1 MKLRVTITGILRSVD
16 EVRRVLIT
24 GALGHIGS
32 ALIRDESLVNNVD
45 EIILVD
51 DLSTQRYCSLFQLP
65 QASKF
70 TFLEGDVAGRV
81 TEELLSD
88 VDVVIHLA
96 GTVDPEKSSH
106 EPIKLR
112 DNNLR
117 ITSHVTAMC
126 RITKTPLVYVSST
139 SVYTPSQANIDELSI
154 ELNPTS
160 PYSLCKLDE
169 ERLISEQLS
178 GSPYVIFRL
187 GTIFG
192 PSLGMRFQTAV
203 NKFCWQAATGTAIE
217 VWSTALH
224 QRRPYLA
231 LSDCTRLLARSI
243 IQGIWPKMVVNAV
256 TCNATV
262 SEVLEAIGACGYP
275 VEVSLVDSSIMN
287 SLSFCVSSQLAIDLG
302 FEFDGSLSE
311 GVIATMGMLG
321 HLSLK

>member
-1 MKLRVTITGILRSVD
+1 VSR
-16 EVRRVLIT
+16 VRRILIT

-32 ALIRDESLVNNVD
+32 ALIRDELLVNNVD

-65 QASKF
+65 RANKF
-70 TFLEGDVAGRV
+70 TFLEGDIADRV
-81 TEELLSD
+81 TAELLTD

-106 EPIKLR
+106 EPNKLR

-117 ITSHVTAMC
+117 ITGHVTALC
-126 RITKTPLVYVSST
+126 RAKKTPLVYVSST
-139 SVYTPSQANIDELSI
+139 SVYTPSQATVDELSI

-169 ERLISEQLS
+169 ERLIAEQLS
-178 GSPYVIFRL
+178 ESPFVIFRL

-192 PSLGMRFQTAV
+192 PSPGMRFQTAV
-203 NKFCWQAATGTAIE
+203 NKFCWQAATGIAIE
-217 VWSTALH
+217 VWRTALH

-243 IQGIWPKMVVNAV
+243 VEGIWPRTVVNAV
-256 TCNATV
+256 TCNVTV
-262 SEVLEAIGACGYP
+262 NEVLEAIETCGYP
-275 VEVSLVDSSIMN
+275 VEVMLVDSPIMN
-287 SLSFCVSSQLAIDLG
+287 SLSFSVSSKLAIDLG

-311 GVIATMGMLG
+311 GISATMGMIG
-321 HLSLK
+321 GRSMK